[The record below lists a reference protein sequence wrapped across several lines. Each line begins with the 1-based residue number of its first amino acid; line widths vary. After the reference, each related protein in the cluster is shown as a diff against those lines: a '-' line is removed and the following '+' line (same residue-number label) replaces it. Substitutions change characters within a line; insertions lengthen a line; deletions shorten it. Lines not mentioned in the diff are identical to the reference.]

1 MRQAPALV
9 PRPRPL
15 RRLIDGRPDEP
26 GRVVA
31 RRAML
36 LLTAAVLAANVV
48 GAIVVF
54 VLVVWVLPLPEI
66 EDRDTLLLINLA
78 AEGAYVLAAGVI
90 GTVWG
95 VGRWRSTR
103 RWLEEDREPTD
114 AERRTTLRVPLRLLH
129 ISGVLWLLGAVGFF
143 ALNVWWSLLL
153 AVIVGVTALLGGVTT
168 GAMIYLLSERI
179 MRSASAR
186 ALARGFPSG
195 PCSPAS
201 RRARCSPGRSGAAC
215 RWSGCARWRSSI
227 SPDRTSASTSW
238 RSPRSGSAASR
249 CWSA

>member
-1 MRQAPALV
+1 MTRAARTPASSRPV

-15 RRLIDGRPDEP
+15 RTLIDGRPDEP

-129 ISGVLWLLGAVGFF
+129 ISGVLWLLGG
-143 ALNVWWSLLL
+143 
-153 AVIVGVTALLGGVTT
+153 GGV
-168 GAMIYLLSERI
+168 L
-179 MRSASAR
+179 R
-186 ALARGFPSG
+186 AQRLVVAAAGG
-195 PCSPAS
+195 D
-201 RRARCSPGRSGAAC
+201 RRRHRAVRR
-215 RWSGCARWRSSI
+215 RH
-227 SPDRTSASTSW
+227 DR
-238 RSPRSGSAASR
+238 P
-249 CWSA
+249 